1 MKEGARDPHPL
12 ARRWV
17 RGAILV
23 LAGVLCSAAV
33 PGKVSDPVEVL
44 VEVRH
49 DWNGGKL
56 EEALERLA
64 VLEESEL
71 ADHVALIRARIL
83 REQGEV
89 EAAVAAARHGLQRD
103 PPSEVEARLHHEI
116 AQIELEQE
124 DLLAAYRE
132 QRRAWES
139 SRHPENSA
147 ALMMEIA
154 QAFDQRQLP
163 GDSLRLYRRVW
174 QTWPLSDV
182 SEAAFDRSAVLTAAT
197 GAPEP
202 SAQVLLDYA
211 ERLRK
216 SARCER
222 ALAGYEDVLA
232 RVELDDERRGRAE
245 RGRAYCLFNRRR
257 YDEAFLAYRA
267 IAEADPEDMD
277 AEIRIARSLARAGR
291 IDLAVKQFE
300 ELART
305 GDPVTRARAQYL
317 TAVLLQRQ
325 QPARA
330 EELFRSVE
338 KQRAIPR
345 LSRGARWELAWANL
359 LRGEHQTALER
370 LAPLARGSR
379 WDVEVQRARYWR
391 AMAQLALDEQSGRQ
405 DLRDLADSLP
415 LSYYGLIATDRL
427 GERPTLEHSFVGR
440 RTAEGQYRPADRA
453 KWLVEAGFSELA
465 KDEIESWLRGQSALG
480 RESRLAAAE
489 LLHTL
494 GDHFRA
500 VRIVIDGFGGALEQ
514 GIDPAWREAWQLAW
528 PRPYYTPVR
537 RAATEF
543 AFDPALVY
551 AVMREE
557 STYRPN
563 AASPAGAMGLMQI
576 IPQTGDR
583 IASSLGVP
591 AFRADILFQ
600 PDTNIRFGTFYL
612 KRLVG
617 RFSGSEVLAIAA
629 YNAGPNAVSRWLK
642 RDGPRAQ
649 DMFVESVPYGET
661 RRYLRRVV
669 RSQRV
674 YQLLYDGRP

>member
-1 MKEGARDPHPL
+1 
-12 ARRWV
+12 V

-23 LAGVLCSAAV
+23 LAGALCSAAV

-49 DWNGGKL
+49 DWNSGKL
-56 EEALERLA
+56 DEALERLA
-64 VLEESEL
+64 VLEESDL

-83 REQGEV
+83 REKGEV
-89 EAAVAAARHGLQRD
+89 EAAIAAARRGLQRD

-116 AQIELEQE
+116 AQMELERD

-139 SRHPENSA
+139 SRHPESSA
-147 ALMMEIA
+147 ALMMEMA

-163 GDSLRLYRRVW
+163 GDSVRLYRGIW
-174 QTWPLSDV
+174 QAWPLSEVAD
-182 SEAAFDRSAVLTAAT
+182 AAFDRSAALTAAT

-202 SAQVLLDYA
+202 SPQELLDYA
-211 ERLRK
+211 ESLRK

-222 ALAGYEDVLA
+222 ALGSYKEVLAHEDV
-232 RVELDDERRGRAE
+232 DDERRGSAE

-257 YDEAFLAYRA
+257 YDEASFAYRA
-267 IAEADPEDMD
+267 IVEADPEDVD

-291 IDLAVKQFE
+291 IEPAVKQFE

-305 GDPVTRARAQYL
+305 GNSATRARAEYL
-317 TAVLLQRQ
+317 TAVLLQQ
-325 QPARA
+325 QRPARA

-345 LSRGARWELAWANL
+345 LSRGARWELAWASF
-359 LRGEHQTALER
+359 LRGEHQTALKR
-370 LAPLARGSR
+370 LTPLARGSR

-391 AMAQLALDEQSGRQ
+391 AMAQLALDEQSGREL
-405 DLRDLADSLP
+405 LRGLTESLP

-440 RTAEGQYRPADRA
+440 RSAEGKYRAADRA
-453 KWLVEAGFSELA
+453 KWLVEAGFSDLG
-465 KDEIESWLRGQSALG
+465 KDEIESWLRGQAALG
-480 RESRLAAAE
+480 RDSRLAAAG

-537 RAATEF
+537 RATTEF
-543 AFDPALVY
+543 EFDPALVY

-557 STYRPN
+557 STYRPDI
-563 AASPAGAMGLMQI
+563 ASSAGAMGLMQI

-591 AFRADILFQ
+591 AFRADILFH

-649 DMFVESVPYGET
+649 DVFVESVPYGET